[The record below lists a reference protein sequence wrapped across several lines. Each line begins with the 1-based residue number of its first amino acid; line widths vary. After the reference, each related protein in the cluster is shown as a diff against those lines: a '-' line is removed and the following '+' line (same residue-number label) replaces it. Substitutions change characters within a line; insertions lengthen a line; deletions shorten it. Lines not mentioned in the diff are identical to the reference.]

1 VPGVGVGVG
10 RPSFAATRVG
20 VSTDE
25 ELEGFFFLQVFLMGD
40 GEGWGESVDK
50 DGGLAGKEEELEEG
64 GDDGEP

>member
-1 VPGVGVGVG
+1 VGVGL
-10 RPSFAATRVG
+10 PSFAATRVTGG

-25 ELEGFFFLQVFLMGD
+25 ELEGFFFLQVFLTGD